1 MKVNKWI
8 IVGLLLTGLWLVN
21 TLLGFRDQC
30 QIFKNQV
37 GNLDSTV
44 VELNIKIQEGEQ
56 DVKNCQRSYD
66 ELLSEHNYVLDTLA
80 DCRNSLKV
88 KFNPKKRNG
97 ETRKVTET
105 FSSNT
110 RK

>member
-1 MKVNKWI
+1 MKINKWI

-44 VELNIKIQEGEQ
+44 VELNIRIEDEEN
-56 DVKNCQRSYD
+56 DVRDCQMAYD
-66 ELLSEHNYVLDTLA
+66 ELLSEHSYVLDTLA

-88 KFNPKKRNG
+88 KFNPKKNNG
-97 ETRKVTET
+97 KVRKVTET